1 MGMKVL
7 STRGS
12 SSRADLEALLR
23 GSDVVSVHC
32 PLTDR
37 TRGLIGRD
45 ELALMRPGA
54 ILVNYSRGEVLQEE
68 ASTPFPDDY
77 CHCFQV
83 VAIANEPSLII
94 VTPSCGFC
102 PDLSGAWH

>member
-1 MGMKVL
+1 MPHLLSNLHSNHIGSVGQHVAKVAAAMGMKVL

-32 PLTDR
+32 PLTER
-37 TRGLIGRD
+37 TRGLIGRE

-54 ILVNYSRGEVLQEE
+54 VHTGMPLAAQV
-68 ASTPFPDDY
+68 ST
-77 CHCFQV
+77 
-83 VAIANEPSLII
+83 AML
-94 VTPSCGFC
+94 
-102 PDLSGAWH
+102 L